1 MEQRLA
7 HTSVNA
13 HHTVK
18 TARWPFSR
26 LTTSLTLAGLLVGS
40 FTLGSMNTPTTSIA
54 AESTSSQVT
63 TVAPHHS
70 RGFAD
75 IVKAVRPAVVN
86 ITSTKVMTNTEVPDS
101 GHGFPDWFRRD
112 GGQDDGEFRGMPPM
126 PRQPRERQGSGM
138 GSGVIVSP
146 DGYVVTNHHVV
157 DGANTVTVTLIDKR
171 EFVGT
176 LVGSDPQTDLAV
188 IKISGKDL
196 PSIPWGDSSTLEVG
210 EYVLAIGNPFGLN
223 STVTQGIV
231 SALGRGG
238 MGITKYEDFI
248 QTDAAINPGNSG
260 GALVNMRGELVGIN
274 TAILSR
280 SGGYQGVGF
289 AIPTTMG
296 RHVFDSVVKTGS
308 VRRGFL
314 GVGIQ
319 EISKDL
325 ATSLNLPNTSGALVT
340 NVQEDSPAGKAGVQR
355 GDTIV
360 SFQGHA
366 IADPRGLQRFVT
378 RTAVGS
384 PVKLMVIRDGK
395 TITLK
400 TTLVEH
406 PDTKK
411 VAALKTPAASIKL
424 AGLSVEDIT
433 PQMAQRLQLTPETK
447 GVVVTAVQ
455 PGSHADSAGLRQGDI
470 ISEVNRTPVRSTQD
484 YHTAMTQL
492 PQERPALLLV
502 YRQGVPIFMTVKV

>member
-1 MEQRLA
+1 MEDRLA
-7 HTSVNA
+7 RTSMNS
-13 HHTVK
+13 HHT
-18 TARWPFSR
+18 ARRSRWPFSQ

-54 AESTSSQVT
+54 ADSTSTQVS

-86 ITSTKVMTNTEVPDS
+86 ITSTKVLTNGGL
-101 GHGFPDWFRRD
+101 GHDGPKGFGPGPQGR
-112 GGQDDGEFRGMPPM
+112 EFRGMPPM
-126 PRQPRERQGSGM
+126 PGQPRERKGGGM

-157 DGANTVTVTLIDKR
+157 DGAGKVTVTLIDKR
-171 EFVGT
+171 EYIGT

-196 PSIPWGDSSTLEVG
+196 PSIPWGDSSQLEVG

-308 VRRGFL
+308 VHRGFL

-340 NVQEDSPAGKAGVQR
+340 NVHEDSPAGRAGVQR

-366 IADPRGLQRFVT
+366 VADPRGLQRAVT

-384 PVKLMVIRDGK
+384 PVKLMVIRDSK

-400 TTLVEH
+400 TTLIEH

-411 VAALKTPAASIKL
+411 VAALKTPTASTKL

-470 ISEVNRTPVRSTQD
+470 ISEVNRTPVRTTQD